1 MFAVKSRG
9 RGVPCR
15 LVQKLLVPVAALAL
29 AGASG
34 SVAGPVP
41 SVPILEF
48 HVIAQPSPTAPFAE
62 LYDAPA
68 TFRAQLRWLA
78 GHGYRT
84 VTLDELV
91 RAWRGEGRLPARPV
105 VLTFDDGYPQDVTTV
120 LPLLSAR
127 GWRGVLNLQIGNLE
141 PEHVWRLIA
150 AGWEIDAHTFTH
162 PDLTRVSAAQL
173 RHEVLG
179 SRRWIQGVFE
189 QPVDFFC
196 YPDGRFDPTVV
207 AEVRRA
213 GYLGAESEL
222 PGTASPTDGLYTLH
236 RIEILRDD
244 GVAGMIVK
252 MR

>member
-1 MFAVKSRG
+1 M
-9 RGVPCR
+9 
-15 LVQKLLVPVAALAL
+15 LKLLVPVVALAL
-29 AGASG
+29 LGASG
-34 SVAGPVP
+34 SAAGPVL

-48 HVIAQPSPTAPFAE
+48 HVIARPSPSAPFAE
-62 LYDAPA
+62 LYDPPA

-91 RAWRGEGRLPARPV
+91 RAWRGEGRLPGRPV

-127 GWRGVLNLQIGNLE
+127 GWRGVLNLQIGNLA

-162 PDLTRVSAAQL
+162 PDLTTVSAAQL
-173 RHEVLG
+173 RREVRR
-179 SRRWIQGVFE
+179 SRRWIQGVFF

-196 YPDGRFDPTVV
+196 YPGGRFDRAVV

-213 GYLGAESEL
+213 GYIGAESER
-222 PGTASPTDGLYTLH
+222 PGPAGPADGLYTLH

-244 GVAGMIVK
+244 GIAGMVAK